1 MGKYLVK
8 KYQVFFEN
16 ENPSLIY
23 VLSKVT
29 NLNHYLIIPIVT
41 IVLGKV
47 FFSLK
52 GNYHLTYV
60 IMI

>member
-1 MGKYLVK
+1 MSKYWLK
-8 KYQVFFEN
+8 NTKSFEN

-41 IVLGKV
+41 IVLGKL

-52 GNYHLTYV
+52 GNYHLP
-60 IMI
+60 M